1 VHLDQGDGG
10 VKALALLLAVSL
22 LPIPQSE
29 QGMSGCNAP
38 KLPNPCSRVDCNKRD
53 LIGEV
58 RRIA

>member
-1 VHLDQGDGG
+1 

-22 LPIPQSE
+22 LPTPQSE

>member
-1 VHLDQGDGG
+1 

-38 KLPNPCSRVDCNKRD
+38 KLPNPCASVDCNKRD
-53 LIGEV
+53 ITKE
-58 RRIA
+58 RIA